1 MKLEKILSKKIDIDN
16 MVSHYGVIIDG
27 NVIVTNRHLA
37 IVSPLKNFIK
47 EQDTYKLEGCLFD
60 YEAIKLLSSKDNKN
74 LVIEE
79 GCLKLG
85 NVEYKAVDRY
95 NEEGKFTRGYNYP
108 TKKGMMNICFVEE
121 GEPCI
126 VKAIAGK
133 QLALFE
139 EVMDLKNSYT
149 IIRNVKGKENE
160 VIVYLKMAEDN
171 SGSYAVLAGI
181 EKEK

>member
-1 MKLEKILSKKIDIDN
+1 M
-16 MVSHYGVIIDG
+16 GV
-27 NVIVTNRHLA
+27 
-37 IVSPLKNFIK
+37 
-47 EQDTYKLEGCLFD
+47 
-60 YEAIKLLSSKDNKN
+60 
-74 LVIEE
+74 
-79 GCLKLG
+79 
-85 NVEYKAVDRY
+85 
-95 NEEGKFTRGYNYP
+95 
-108 TKKGMMNICFVEE
+108 CFVEE

-149 IIRNVKGKENE
+149 IIRNVKGKEDR
-160 VIVYLKMAEDN
+160 VMVYLKMAEDN

>member
-1 MKLEKILSKKIDIDN
+1 MKLEKVLKKKMDIDN
-16 MVSHYGVIIDG
+16 IVNYFGVIIDG
-27 NVIVTNRHLA
+27 NVIVTNSHLA

-47 EQDTYKLEGCLFD
+47 EEDAHKIEGCLFD
-60 YEAIKLLSSKDNKN
+60 YETIKLLSSKDNKN
-74 LVIEE
+74 LVVEE

-95 NEEGKFTRGYNYP
+95 NEDGVFTGGYRYP
-108 TKKGMMNICFVEE
+108 TKKGMMGVCFVEE
-121 GEPCI
+121 GEPCV

-149 IIRNVKGKENE
+149 IIRNVKGKEDQ
-160 VIVYLKMAEDN
+160 VMVYLKMAEDN
-171 SGSYAVLAGI
+171 SGSYAILAGI

>member
-1 MKLEKILSKKIDIDN
+1 MKLEKILSKKFDIDN
-16 MVSHYGVIIDG
+16 IVSNYGVIIDG

-47 EQDTYKLEGCLFD
+47 EVDVPKLEGCLFN
-60 YEAIKLLSSKDNKN
+60 YEAIKLLSSKDNTK
-74 LVIEE
+74 LVVEE

-85 NVEYKAVDRY
+85 NVIYEAVDRY
-95 NEEGKFTRGYNYP
+95 NKEGKFTNERSYP
-108 TKKGMMNICFVEE
+108 TKKGMSEICFVEE

-149 IIRNVKGKENE
+149 IIRNVKGKEDQ
-160 VIVYLKMAEDN
+160 VMVYLKMAEDN
-171 SGSYAVLAGI
+171 SGSYAILAGI